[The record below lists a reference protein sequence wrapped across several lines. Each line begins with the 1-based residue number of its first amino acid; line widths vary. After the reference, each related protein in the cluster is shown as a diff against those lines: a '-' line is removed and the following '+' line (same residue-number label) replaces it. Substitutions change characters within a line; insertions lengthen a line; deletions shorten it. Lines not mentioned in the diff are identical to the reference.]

1 MSERLLASS
10 VAPELVVTIDG
21 AVQKLSAA
29 DIVVT
34 DPWVSWDHAVPRSA
48 GSEAVRRLAL
58 GREKR

>member
-21 AVQKLSAA
+21 ADQKLPAA

-34 DPWVSWDHAVPRSA
+34 DPRVSWHHAGPQSA
-48 GSEAVRRLAL
+48 GSGAVRRLAL

>member
-21 AVQKLSAA
+21 AGQKLPAA

-34 DPWVSWDHAVPRSA
+34 DPRVSWNHT
-48 GSEAVRRLAL
+48 VRRLAL